1 MTVFDQAQDHVRERL
16 QQIAAGLG
24 ASGQVLTQALQDLPT
39 TAQALAQ
46 ELPQVTERIRRAGL
60 RIGEP
65 PHTDADLMAL
75 FDQIP
80 GPAKLGIDEAQIYQF
95 LSDKHA
101 SHILSR
107 KNGGSSRA
115 DNLVWELGIWNM
127 ARGSR
132 NMTPAEQLVIRVYNA
147 VDVLCA
153 NSATLARLGL
163 TSLGISVITQTCVTA
178 IAYALDLQRGEIT
191 VEEFRDRV
199 LQAARDAGI
208 ATAIFFPI
216 LIAVIALLPELTVL
230 LTLPSVVLGFNA
242 LLGLS
247 IAAPIIQ
254 SVMRHLEAD
263 GFGEE
268 AAADYR
274 SLFRTGSTP
283 EKAPG

>member
-1 MTVFDQAQDHVRERL
+1 MSIFDQAQDQVWERL

-24 ASGQVLTQALQDLPT
+24 ASGQILAHALQDLPT
-39 TAQALAQ
+39 TTQELAR

-65 PHTDADLMAL
+65 PHTDADIMAL

-80 GPAKLGIDEAQIYQF
+80 GPAKLGIDEAKIYQF

-115 DNLVWELGIWNM
+115 DNLLWELGIWNM

-132 NMTPAEQLVIRVYNA
+132 NMTVGEQLVIRVYNA
-147 VDVLCA
+147 VDALCA

-163 TSLGISVITQTCVTA
+163 TSLGMAVITQACVTA
-178 IAYALDLQRGEIT
+178 ISHTLDLQRGEIT
-191 VEEFRDRV
+191 IEEFRDHV
-199 LQAARDAGI
+199 LQAAKDAGI
-208 ATAIFFPI
+208 TTAIFFPL
-216 LIAVIALLPELTVL
+216 LIAVIALLPELTIL

-242 LLGLS
+242 LFGLS
-247 IAAPIIQ
+247 VAVPIIQ
-254 SVMRHLEAD
+254 SILRHLEAD
-263 GFGEE
+263 GFGAE
-268 AAADYR
+268 AALYYR
-274 SLFRTGSTP
+274 SLLGTHFTT
-283 EKAPG
+283 ENAPG